1 MQVLYFITNKIGFYI
16 FNKPLEDISTKDT
29 NNVEIIL
36 GGLGSLKEEKITYD
50 INVQAPTLR

>member
-1 MQVLYFITNKIGFYI
+1 MQVLYFITNKIWFYI
-16 FNKPLEDISTKDT
+16 FNKPLEDIRTKDT

-36 GGLGSLKEEKITYD
+36 GGLESLKEEKITYD